1 MPFGLNRNSGIGW
14 RRALNQLLLKY
25 DSTIVRQQLGK
36 AGRGRIGAVDAR
48 PCRVT
53 PGASAISRPSLVK
66 LSASVSMGAVTAI
79 CGVAIVGGRGAAQL
93 ARKSANKAARKTAIM
108 GVLLNTH
115 SASRLAAR
123 CKPFAVETRVRPPG
137 WQSRRAPICSAATLH
152 SYAGTQVIQLPLD
165 RHLVVAR
172 EIAVALVSKLRVPL
186 ADPL

>member
-1 MPFGLNRNSGIGW
+1 MASASVPFGLNRNSGIGW

-25 DSTIVRQQLGK
+25 DSTIVRQQRGK

-48 PCRVT
+48 PYRVT

-108 GVLLNTH
+108 GVLNTH

-123 CKPFAVETRVRPPG
+123 CKPYSLSKRVCARRGGNPG
-137 WQSRRAPICSAATLH
+137 ERRYAQLRLCILTLE
-152 SYAGTQVIQLPLD
+152 L
-165 RHLVVAR
+165 
-172 EIAVALVSKLRVPL
+172 KLSSCRWI
-186 ADPL
+186 DISS